1 MPTRRSLKTRPR
13 RFGTVGVIMT
23 RANLRFALRMSAPPD
38 LFEIRLDHLIKHLAE
53 IEDTIKKL
61 HAPIIMTARH
71 PLEGGASK
79 LDAPQRAA
87 LLLRFLDHASYV
99 DIELRALR
107 ELRSVHRQARARKIG
122 VIISFHD
129 LKRTPSLSRLRA
141 KGRAAIA
148 AGADIIKVATR
159 TDNYTQ
165 VQRLLDFFDEQ
176 HVDLAVSA
184 MGIGKLGAKSR
195 LALMRRGSVLNYAY
209 LGRASFPGQPSLRA
223 IQRWT
228 LSARHAV
235 ALRRR
240 VKPIRLALR
249 AGC

>member
-13 RFGTVGVIMT
+13 RSGIVGVIMT

-38 LFEIRLDHLIKHLAE
+38 LFEVRLDHLIKHLAE
-53 IEDTIKKL
+53 VEDTIKKL
-61 HAPIIMTARH
+61 RAPIIITARH
-71 PLEGGASK
+71 PLEGGANK
-79 LDAPQRAA
+79 LGAPQRAA

-107 ELRSVHRQARARKIG
+107 ELRSVHRQARAKKIG
-122 VIISFHD
+122 LIISFHD
-129 LKRTPSLSRLRA
+129 WKQTPSLARLRA
-141 KGRAAIA
+141 KARAAIA
-148 AGADIIKVATR
+148 AGADVFKVATR
-159 TDNYTQ
+159 TDNHTQ
-165 VQRLLDFFDEQ
+165 LQRLLDFFDEQ

-195 LALMRRGSVLNYAY
+195 LELMRRGSVLTYAH
-209 LGRASFPGQPSLRA
+209 LGRASFPGQPSLRE

-228 LSARHAV
+228 LSACHAV

-240 VKPIRLALR
+240 VGR
-249 AGC
+249 